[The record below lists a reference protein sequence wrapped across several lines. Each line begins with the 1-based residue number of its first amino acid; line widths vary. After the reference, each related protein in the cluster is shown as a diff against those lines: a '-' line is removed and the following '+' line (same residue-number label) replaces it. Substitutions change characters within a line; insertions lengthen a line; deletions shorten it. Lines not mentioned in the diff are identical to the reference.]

1 MSLKEA
7 TPLFSVLLISIW
19 LNLQLRPD
27 TPFTFEALIF
37 TCMVFAVLWYLF
49 LAQRF
54 PSAPGGLCRLFLCKR
69 GKVQVF
75 FNAENYMSYVH
86 VILSASCLPWLLEDT
101 SLKTLNSTSF
111 AHSVIM

>member
-1 MSLKEA
+1 M
-7 TPLFSVLLISIW
+7 
-19 LNLQLRPD
+19 
-27 TPFTFEALIF
+27 
-37 TCMVFAVLWYLF
+37 
-49 LAQRF
+49 
-54 PSAPGGLCRLFLCKR
+54 
-69 GKVQVF
+69 QVF